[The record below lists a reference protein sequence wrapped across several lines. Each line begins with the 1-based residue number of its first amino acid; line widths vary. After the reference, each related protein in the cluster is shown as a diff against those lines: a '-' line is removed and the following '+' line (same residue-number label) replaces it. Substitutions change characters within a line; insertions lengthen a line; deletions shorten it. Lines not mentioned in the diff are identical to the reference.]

1 MQVQNNNTVSCLLL
15 STVKV
20 SAMSKPAVPVEENY
34 LSLDSFTEI
43 LYFDFDS
50 CWSNSPEFPY
60 LTHSIL
66 VEMQE
71 CS

>member
-50 CWSNSPEFPY
+50 C
-60 LTHSIL
+60 
-66 VEMQE
+66 
-71 CS
+71 

>member
-1 MQVQNNNTVSCLLL
+1 MQVQNNNTLSCLLL

-20 SAMSKPAVPVEENY
+20 SAMSKPAAPIEENF

-50 CWSNSPEFPY
+50 C
-60 LTHSIL
+60 
-66 VEMQE
+66 
-71 CS
+71 